1 MNYVKFLVNQVNYV
15 KYCDHVQFLVNYAAT
30 VIMSYFT
37 LPNTSCLFMGTQ
49 LSSFFFACNELN
61 IDKAQATTII
71 FHYATQVTG
80 TDQQKLLNFSQLLHT
95 ATDQPVAQTGTNQ
108 RRLHYTIHFQIL
120 LITQPMA
127 THNQAQASRRR

>member
-1 MNYVKFLVNQVNYV
+1 
-15 KYCDHVQFLVNYAAT
+15 
-30 VIMSYFT
+30 
-37 LPNTSCLFMGTQ
+37 MGTQ
-49 LSSFFFACNELN
+49 LSSHFFFACNELN

-80 TDQQKLLNFSQLLHT
+80 TDQQKLLNFNQLLHT
-95 ATDQPVAQTGTNQ
+95 VTDQPVAQTGRDQ